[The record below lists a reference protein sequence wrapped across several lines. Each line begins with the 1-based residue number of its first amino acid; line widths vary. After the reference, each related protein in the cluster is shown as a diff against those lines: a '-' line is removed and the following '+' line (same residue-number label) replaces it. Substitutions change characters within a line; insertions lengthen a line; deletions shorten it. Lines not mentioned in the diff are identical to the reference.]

1 MQKIEKPFHILDV
14 YEKKLCTT
22 SIVYDNFVYIK
33 KKESQNT
40 QGKRWFFDFLQSVHG
55 GYD

>member
-33 KKESQNT
+33 KKERQNT